1 MLTLGSIL
9 LATLCIAP
17 VVSPRPLTDC
27 RTDPNPPLRERPSF
41 NFAPLLGGDQ
51 PQGLINDSYIVVL
64 RKEASVAHLQNHFNF
79 LQTVQ
84 EENPLFGG
92 DVGIRHIY
100 EGIMNGYAGRFSPTA
115 MHQLR
120 SMPEVDYIEHDR
132 VVHTLG
138 SLDIATQKGAPWGLA
153 RISHRDKLSLNTYGK
168 YHYDPRGG
176 EGVDVYV
183 VDSGINIHHDEFEG
197 RASWGKTVVQNDV
210 DEDQNGHGT
219 HCAGTIASR
228 KYGVAKGAHVIAVK
242 VVRSDG
248 YGSLSDI
255 IAGISY
261 VVSSAADK
269 AEAAQKEYEATGR
282 MTYKGSVINMSLGLQ
297 GVSRAGNQA
306 INAAVDQGIH
316 VVVAAGN
323 DNADACKYTPGS
335 AEKAIVVGASTQH
348 DERAYFSNRG
358 PCVDVF
364 APGLNILSTF
374 MGRRDA
380 TATMSGTSMASPHTA
395 GLVAYL
401 LGIYPSATFD
411 PVFGKEFLM
420 QSQHQFD
427 APSRIYAVLRAVLPH
442 PFASLLPASRAF
454 VRPDMLTPADMKVA
468 LLGLA
473 TRGKLTGVPADT
485 SNMLIFNNA
494 TTV

>member
-1 MLTLGSIL
+1 
-9 LATLCIAP
+9 
-17 VVSPRPLTDC
+17 
-27 RTDPNPPLRERPSF
+27 
-41 NFAPLLGGDQ
+41 
-51 PQGLINDSYIVVL
+51 
-64 RKEASVAHLQNHFNF
+64 
-79 LQTVQ
+79 
-84 EENPLFGG
+84 
-92 DVGIRHIY
+92 
-100 EGIMNGYAGRFSPTA
+100 
-115 MHQLR
+115 MHR
-120 SMPEVDYIEHDR
+120 
-132 VVHTLG
+132 
-138 SLDIATQKGAPWGLA
+138 
-153 RISHRDKLSLNTYGK
+153 
-168 YHYDPRGG
+168 
-176 EGVDVYV
+176 
-183 VDSGINIHHDEFEG
+183 
-197 RASWGKTVVQNDV
+197 
-210 DEDQNGHGT
+210 T

-269 AEAAQKEYEATGR
+269 AAAAQKEYEATGR
-282 MTYKGSVINMSLGLQ
+282 MGYKGSVINMSLGLQ

-316 VVVAAGN
+316 VVVAAGTSRCTYLASPILMHVPGN